1 MRRKYAAT
9 GTDSPA
15 LQTRSGSVP
24 PAPIS
29 AATGAARSCRHRD
42 FFAGCLCVRTFCTTP
57 ADESWRL
64 KYAGVTEVKVFFRSV
79 IQVEGPD
86 TVAAIKRARDHTPG
100 TVPLLLEVAVS
111 MLLGCP
117 LARDENVHVLKQSR
131 PGAESYS
138 LRLSD
143 GRQFISA
150 RILQG
155 TTPRRSASTTAIG
168 TAKRSQ
174 CWHRIRTCGSS
185 SAASLYRLERIVL
198 AT

>member
-1 MRRKYAAT
+1 M
-9 GTDSPA
+9 
-15 LQTRSGSVP
+15 P
-24 PAPIS
+24 PAPYLPRLAPRALVATVTSSPAVS
-29 AATGAARSCRHRD
+29 AFG
-42 FFAGCLCVRTFCTTP
+42 VCTTP

-143 GRQFISA
+143 GRQFHFRPHPPGHDATSISVYD
-150 RILQG
+150 RYRNGKEITLL
-155 TTPRRSASTTAIG
+155 ASNQDVWQFFG
-168 TAKRSQ
+168 
-174 CWHRIRTCGSS
+174 G
-185 SAASLYRLERIVL
+185 L
-198 AT
+198 AVSP